1 MKNYLG
7 VKSWIHTAFIQ
18 KNISDK
24 ITVFML
30 DCSLQLHGFF
40 WLYQIEFML
49 PGLAQRPFVISPKDS
64 SSIAH
69 QNNLQLW
76 QEQFIKD
83 PLKQLH
89 FRRFLPVTSLR
100 GVRSRTLLAE
110 SSAAP
115 PPPPPA
121 VLQELQALSCC
132 HHLSLWVV
140 TTRPFPAESNNILI
154 S

>member
-89 FRRFLPVTSLR
+89 FRRFLPVISLR

-110 SSAAP
+110 SSAP
-115 PPPPPA
+115 PPHRGAARAASPLLLPPSFS
-121 VLQELQALSCC
+121 LSCNYTALPC
-132 HHLSLWVV
+132 RV
-140 TTRPFPAESNNILI
+140 
-154 S
+154 

>member
-110 SSAAP
+110 SSAP
-115 PPPPPA
+115 PPPPRGAARAASPFLLPPSFSLESCNYA
-121 VLQELQALSCC
+121 AL
-132 HHLSLWVV
+132 
-140 TTRPFPAESNNILI
+140 PAEPNNLLI